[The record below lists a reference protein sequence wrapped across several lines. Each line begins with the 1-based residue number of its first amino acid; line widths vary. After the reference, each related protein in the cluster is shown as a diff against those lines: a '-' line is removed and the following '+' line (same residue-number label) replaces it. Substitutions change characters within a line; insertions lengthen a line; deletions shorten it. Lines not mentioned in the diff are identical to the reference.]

1 MSIGAKFILLA
12 AVLCTSGFTQTAAAN
27 LRDSSKPFEDERHH
41 GRRAVGV
48 EGAAEES
55 TTRPTPTK
63 KTRALSTASYT
74 GTNTWGSGSWACR
87 GAGGAGAPNDPN
99 WNLYFDLATGSA
111 KYSSSACQAACD
123 AASTNCVG
131 YEFSAQY
138 ARCELW
144 KVPITNNK
152 SLNWGDFD
160 CMTKAPQVDMPV
172 DIISGYTGTNN
183 SGGSWACRGAGGGG
197 APNDPNWNLYFDL
210 ATGSAQYSSSAC
222 QAACDAAST
231 NCVGYE
237 FSAQYARCE
246 LWKVPITDYH
256 YLDWGD
262 FDCMTKAPQVVGD
275 MCSPNSCGVSSATSP
290 NGSCYCD
297 DVCKQYN
304 DCCTNYDA
312 VC

>member
-111 KYSSSACQAACD
+111 
-123 AASTNCVG
+123 
-131 YEFSAQY
+131 
-138 ARCELW
+138 
-144 KVPITNNK
+144 
-152 SLNWGDFD
+152 
-160 CMTKAPQVDMPV
+160 
-172 DIISGYTGTNN
+172 
-183 SGGSWACRGAGGGG
+183 
-197 APNDPNWNLYFDL
+197 
-210 ATGSAQYSSSAC
+210 QYSSSAC

-256 YLDWGD
+256 SLTWGD
-262 FDCMTKAPQVVGD
+262 FDCMTKAQQMD
-275 MCSPNSCGVSSATSP
+275 MCYPNSCGVSWATSP
-290 NGSCYCD
+290 NGSCFCD

>member
-55 TTRPTPTK
+55 TPRPTPTK

-74 GTNTWGSGSWACR
+74 GTNTWGS
-87 GAGGAGAPNDPN
+87 
-99 WNLYFDLATGSA
+99 
-111 KYSSSACQAACD
+111 
-123 AASTNCVG
+123 
-131 YEFSAQY
+131 
-138 ARCELW
+138 
-144 KVPITNNK
+144 
-152 SLNWGDFD
+152 
-160 CMTKAPQVDMPV
+160 
-172 DIISGYTGTNN
+172 
-183 SGGSWACRGAGGGG
+183 GSWACRGAGGGG

-237 FSAQYARCE
+237 FSAQYSRCE